1 MSDSASAYE
10 PDDDPE
16 SESDFEQPEPESDFE
31 RTRSSRERSP
41 TPNED
46 LNEYDYYRDPSFD
59 GVGRKIGEALM
70 ARAPQMRGSLTF
82 LRAYSHLIVQ
92 NEEIIEYTSLR
103 ELDNPYQVSQHGSMV
118 WTPTEKEVFFNALDR
133 KGKSGIKEIAAAVG
147 TKSELEVMEYIRF
160 LHKALAAQY
169 ASDVHL
175 ERMPVLSDV
184 AAATELSQECCG
196 LLEEY
201 ADVLSLKE
209 SLVEARAGKQ
219 QHGDNW
225 ILTQPSAQAL
235 ADGDN
240 DGVRGALRLAADFLN
255 LPYCIRLS
263 YVLFMNFGG
272 SQAENNWWNL
282 AKRKDVI
289 TAYGHT
295 PSMTADTAVD
305 FYSLAVSVTRRLVQS
320 SLFFAMSRLRSSNRS
335 GNDRKGYVRTQDVR
349 AAIEVLN
356 MKHRRPNFVDIARRN
371 ETVLE
376 DINNRKGWVP
386 TLFTYEEAEEIID
399 RHEWTRYR
407 KEGTMY
413 NGNDED
419 DSEDDSTIDDEI
431 EMHKGT
437 GTDDDI
443 EVEVNN
449 REAEPEPPLE
459 SESEPEPEP
468 ELESE
473 PEFEP
478 ESDPDSELGD
488 FDPHPLPT
496 REPSEISAPV
506 VLPDELEKDPEEEE
520 ADIADQNASHRE
532 EANFLTLMYQPVPPV
547 LNEPMKAEE
556 PEDETKQLPERRIRE
571 DISNWRDRT
580 VYRSEWEEY
589 GYDFADL
596 KEDME
601 MPPLKRP
608 RYNEPAVALSAPV
621 VSGEDA
627 IIDGEDDGNGSQQG
641 ENPPM
646 AKESWME
653 FDETRSKYGQPGDLQ
668 GPE

>member
-16 SESDFEQPEPESDFE
+16 SESDFQPEPESDFE
-31 RTRSSRERSP
+31 QTRSSKERSP

-46 LNEYDYYRDPSFD
+46 LNEYDYHRDPSFD
-59 GVGRKIGEALM
+59 GVGRQIGEALM
-70 ARAPQMRGSLTF
+70 ERAPQMRGSLTF

-160 LHKALAAQY
+160 LHKALTAQY

-184 AAATELSQECCG
+184 AAATEVSQECCG

-209 SLVEARAGKQ
+209 SLIEARAGAQ

-225 ILTQPSAQAL
+225 ILTQASAQAL

-240 DGVRGALRLAADFLN
+240 DGIRGALRLAADFLN

-263 YVLFMNFGG
+263 YVLFMNLGG
-272 SQAENNWWNL
+272 TQAENNWWNL
-282 AKRKDVI
+282 AKRKDLI
-289 TAYGHT
+289 TAYGQT
-295 PSMTADTAVD
+295 PSMTAGTAVD

-356 MKHRRPNFVDIARRN
+356 MKHSRPNFVDIARRN

-407 KEGTMY
+407 KDGTMY
-413 NGNDED
+413 NENDEE
-419 DSEDDSTIDDEI
+419 DSEDDAIIDDEI
-431 EMHKGT
+431 EMHKGI

-443 EVEVNN
+443 EMEANN
-449 REAEPEPPLE
+449 QEAEPEPPLE

-468 ELESE
+468 E

-478 ESDPDSELGD
+478 ESDPDSDQED
-488 FDPHPLPT
+488 CDHHPLST
-496 REPSEISAPV
+496 REPPEMSAPV
-506 VLPDELEKDPEEEE
+506 VLPDELEMDPEEEE

-532 EANFLTLMYQPVPPV
+532 EANFLTLMDQPVPPV
-547 LNEPMKAEE
+547 LDEPMKAEE

-589 GYDFADL
+589 GYDFVDL

-608 RYNEPAVALSAPV
+608 RYNEPAVVLSAPV
-621 VSGEDA
+621 VS
-627 IIDGEDDGNGSQQG
+627 GEDDGNGSQQG

-646 AKESWME
+646 AKESSMG
-653 FDETRSKYGQPGDLQ
+653 FDETTLKRLTRA
-668 GPE
+668 

>member
-31 RTRSSRERSP
+31 QTRSSRERSL

-46 LNEYDYYRDPSFD
+46 SNEYDYYRDPSFD

-92 NEEIIEYTSLR
+92 NEEIIEYASLR

-356 MKHRRPNFVDIARRN
+356 MKHSRPNFVDIARRN

-407 KEGTMY
+407 KDGTMY

-443 EVEVNN
+443 EMEVNN
-449 REAEPEPPLE
+449 QEAEPEPPLE
-459 SESEPEPEP
+459 SESEPESEP
-468 ELESE
+468 ERESE
-473 PEFEP
+473 PEFEL

-488 FDPHPLPT
+488 FGPHPLPT

-506 VLPDELEKDPEEEE
+506 VLPGELEKDPEEEE

-653 FDETRSKYGQPGDLQ
+653 FDETRSKFPSRTYD
-668 GPE
+668 

>member
-31 RTRSSRERSP
+31 QTRSSRERSS
-41 TPNED
+41 TPDED
-46 LNEYDYYRDPSFD
+46 LNEYDYHRDPSFD

-70 ARAPQMRGSLTF
+70 GRAPQMRGSLTF

-92 NEEIIEYTSLR
+92 NQEIIEYASLR

-147 TKSELEVMEYIRF
+147 TKSELEIMEYIRF

-209 SLVEARAGKQ
+209 SLVEARAGTQ

-272 SQAENNWWNL
+272 TQAENNWWNL

-356 MKHRRPNFVDIARRN
+356 MKHSRPNFVDIARRN

-376 DINNRKGWVP
+376 DIHNRKGWVP

-407 KEGTMY
+407 KDGTMY

-431 EMHKGT
+431 EMHKGI

-443 EVEVNN
+443 EMEVNN
-449 REAEPEPPLE
+449 QEAEPEPPLE
-459 SESEPEPEP
+459 SESESEPEP
-468 ELESE
+468 QPESE

-478 ESDPDSELGD
+478 ED
-488 FDPHPLPT
+488 FGPHPLPT
-496 REPSEISAPV
+496 REPFEISAPV
-506 VLPDELEKDPEEEE
+506 VLPDELEMDPEEEE

-627 IIDGEDDGNGSQQG
+627 IIDNEDDGNGSQQG

-653 FDETRSKYGQPGDLQ
+653 FDETTLKYSQPGDLQ

>member
-31 RTRSSRERSP
+31 QTRSSRERSP
-41 TPNED
+41 TPDED
-46 LNEYDYYRDPSFD
+46 LNEYDYHRDPSFD

-70 ARAPQMRGSLTF
+70 GRAPQMRGSLTF

-92 NEEIIEYTSLR
+92 NQEIIEYASLR

-147 TKSELEVMEYIRF
+147 TKSELEIMEYIRF

-209 SLVEARAGKQ
+209 SLVEARAGTQ

-272 SQAENNWWNL
+272 TQVENNWWNL

-356 MKHRRPNFVDIARRN
+356 MKHSRPNFVDIARRN

-376 DINNRKGWVP
+376 DIHNRKGWVP

-407 KEGTMY
+407 KDGTMY

-419 DSEDDSTIDDEI
+419 DSEDGSTIDDEI
-431 EMHKGT
+431 EMHKGI

-443 EVEVNN
+443 EMEVNN
-449 REAEPEPPLE
+449 QEAEPEPPLE
-459 SESEPEPEP
+459 SESESEPEP
-468 ELESE
+468 QPESE

-478 ESDPDSELGD
+478 ED
-488 FDPHPLPT
+488 FGPHPLPT
-496 REPSEISAPV
+496 REPFEISAPV
-506 VLPDELEKDPEEEE
+506 VLPDELEMDPEEEE

-627 IIDGEDDGNGSQQG
+627 IIDNEDDGNGSQQG

-646 AKESWME
+646 AKDSWME
-653 FDETRSKYGQPGDLQ
+653 FDETTLKYGQPGDLQ

>member
-16 SESDFEQPEPESDFE
+16 SESDFQPEPESDFE
-31 RTRSSRERSP
+31 QTRSSKERSP

-46 LNEYDYYRDPSFD
+46 LNEYDYHRDPSFD
-59 GVGRKIGEALM
+59 GVGRQIGEALM
-70 ARAPQMRGSLTF
+70 ERAPQMRGSLTF

-92 NEEIIEYTSLR
+92 NEEIIEYASLR

-160 LHKALAAQY
+160 LHKALTAQY

-184 AAATELSQECCG
+184 AAATEVSQECCG

-209 SLVEARAGKQ
+209 SLIEARAGAQ

-225 ILTQPSAQAL
+225 ILTQASAQAL

-240 DGVRGALRLAADFLN
+240 DGIRGALRLAADFLN

-263 YVLFMNFGG
+263 YVLFMNLGG
-272 SQAENNWWNL
+272 TQAENNWWNL
-282 AKRKDVI
+282 AKRKDLI
-289 TAYGHT
+289 TAYGQT
-295 PSMTADTAVD
+295 PSMTAGTAVD

-356 MKHRRPNFVDIARRN
+356 MKHSRPNFVDIARRN

-407 KEGTMY
+407 KDGTMY
-413 NGNDED
+413 NENDEE
-419 DSEDDSTIDDEI
+419 DSEDDAIIDDEI
-431 EMHKGT
+431 EMHKGI

-443 EVEVNN
+443 EMEANN
-449 REAEPEPPLE
+449 QEAEPEPPLE

-468 ELESE
+468 E

-478 ESDPDSELGD
+478 QSDPDSDQED
-488 FDPHPLPT
+488 FDHHPLST
-496 REPSEISAPV
+496 REPPEMSAPV
-506 VLPDELEKDPEEEE
+506 VLPDELEMDPEEEE

-532 EANFLTLMYQPVPPV
+532 EANFLMLMDQPVPPV
-547 LNEPMKAEE
+547 LDEPMKAEE

-589 GYDFADL
+589 GYDFVDL

-608 RYNEPAVALSAPV
+608 RYNEPAVVLSAPV
-621 VSGEDA
+621 VSGED
-627 IIDGEDDGNGSQQG
+627 DGNGAQQG

-646 AKESWME
+646 AKESPMG
-653 FDETRSKYGQPGDLQ
+653 FDETTLKYGQPGDLP

>member
-16 SESDFEQPEPESDFE
+16 SESDFEPEPESDFE
-31 RTRSSRERSP
+31 QTRSSRERSP

-46 LNEYDYYRDPSFD
+46 LNEYDYHRDPSFD
-59 GVGRKIGEALM
+59 GVGRQIGEALM
-70 ARAPQMRGSLTF
+70 ERAPQMRGSLTF

-92 NEEIIEYTSLR
+92 NEEIIEYASLR

-184 AAATELSQECCG
+184 AAATEVSQECCG

-209 SLVEARAGKQ
+209 SLIQARAGTQ

-225 ILTQPSAQAL
+225 ILTQASAQAL

-240 DGVRGALRLAADFLN
+240 EGVRGALRLAADFLN
-255 LPYCIRLS
+255 IPYCIRLS
-263 YVLFMNFGG
+263 YVLFMNLGG
-272 SQAENNWWNL
+272 TQAENNWWNL
-282 AKRKDVI
+282 AKRKDLI
-289 TAYGHT
+289 TAYGQT

-356 MKHRRPNFVDIARRN
+356 MKHSRPNFVDIARRN

-407 KEGTMY
+407 KDGTMY
-413 NGNDED
+413 NED
-419 DSEDDSTIDDEI
+419 DEEDSEEDAIIDDDI
-431 EMHKGT
+431 KMHKGI

-443 EVEVNN
+443 EMEVNN
-449 REAEPEPPLE
+449 QEAEPEPPLE
-459 SESEPEPEP
+459 SESEPE
-468 ELESE
+468 SE

-478 ESDPDSELGD
+478 ELDPDSGPED
-488 FDPHPLPT
+488 FDHHPLLT
-496 REPSEISAPV
+496 REPPEMSAPG
-506 VLPDELEKDPEEEE
+506 ELEMDPEEEA

-532 EANFLTLMYQPVPPV
+532 EANFLTLMDQPVPPV

-608 RYNEPAVALSAPV
+608 RYNEPEVVLSAPV
-621 VSGEDA
+621 VSGEDNS
-627 IIDGEDDGNGSQQG
+627 EDDGNGSQQG

-646 AKESWME
+646 AKESRME
-653 FDETRSKYGQPGDLQ
+653 FDETTSRYGQAGGLQ
-668 GPE
+668 GLE

>member
-16 SESDFEQPEPESDFE
+16 SGSDFEQPESKSDFE
-31 RTRSSRERSP
+31 QTRSSRERSP
-41 TPNED
+41 TPNET
-46 LNEYDYYRDPSFD
+46 LNEYDYHRDSSFD
-59 GVGRKIGEALM
+59 GVGRQIGEALM
-70 ARAPQMRGSLTF
+70 ERVPQMRGSLTF

-92 NEEIIEYTSLR
+92 NEEIINYSSLR
-103 ELDNPYQVSQHGSMV
+103 ELDSPYQVSQHGSMV

-184 AAATELSQECCG
+184 AAATEVSQECCG
-196 LLEEY
+196 LLDEY
-201 ADVLSLKE
+201 AEVLSLKE
-209 SLVEARAGKQ
+209 SLVEARAGTQ
-219 QHGDNW
+219 QHGGNW
-225 ILTQPSAQAL
+225 ILTQASAQAL
-235 ADGDN
+235 GDGDN
-240 DGVRGALRLAADFLN
+240 DDVRGALRLAAGFLN
-255 LPYCIRLS
+255 LPNCVRLS
-263 YVLFMNFGG
+263 YALFMNLGG
-272 SQAENNWWNL
+272 TQAENNWWNL
-282 AKRKDVI
+282 AKRQDLM

-305 FYSLAVSVTRRLVQS
+305 LYSLAVSVTRRLVQS

-335 GNDRKGYVRTQDVR
+335 GNDRKGYVRTKDVR

-356 MKHRRPNFVDIARRN
+356 MKHCRPSFVDIARRN

-386 TLFTYEEAEEIID
+386 TLVTYEEAEEIID

-407 KEGTMY
+407 KDGTLY
-413 NGNDED
+413 NENDED
-419 DSEDDSTIDDEI
+419 DSEDDDI

-437 GTDDDI
+437 GTDDDM
-443 EVEVNN
+443 EVEVNHQ
-449 REAEPEPPLE
+449 ETKPEPPLE

-468 ELESE
+468 EPE

-478 ESDPDSELGD
+478 ESDPDSELED
-488 FDPHPLPT
+488 FDPHHLPT
-496 REPSEISAPV
+496 REPSELSAPV
-506 VLPDELEKDPEEEE
+506 VFPDELEMDPEEEE

-532 EANFLTLMYQPVPPV
+532 EANFLTLMEQPVPPV
-547 LNEPMKAEE
+547 LDEPMKAEE

-608 RYNEPAVALSAPV
+608 RYNEPAVVLSAPV
-621 VSGEDA
+621 VSDEA
-627 IIDGEDDGNGSQQG
+627 IIDSDDDGDGPQQG

-646 AKESWME
+646 AKEAWVE
-653 FDETRSKYGQPGDLQ
+653 FDETTSKYGQPGDLQ
-668 GPE
+668 GCE